1 MEPIAIYL
9 FVSALFI
16 LVILKIKTTNSS
28 SKLPPGLWKLP
39 IIGNLHQLAAG
50 GPLIH
55 KVLRD
60 IAKKHGPLVHLQ
72 LGHVST
78 ILVSSP
84 EIAKQVMKTHDIVF
98 ASRSQPL
105 SAKIISYDSANI
117 GFAPYGDYWRQ
128 MRKICVL
135 DLLSTKRVQS
145 FRSLREEE
153 FSGLARLL
161 ASHAG
166 SPVNLT
172 QMLHATMLGFTSR
185 AAFGKKYKNQEKF
198 ISILCELLKVGTGF
212 NIADFY
218 PSIKW
223 LQDIT
228 GLRTKLEKLHLEV
241 DSLLDEIIDDHIA
254 DDNNNTSMH
263 EDLVDVLLR
272 VQNDRNYEITRN
284 NIKAVILD
292 MFAAGTDTSATTI
305 DWTMAEMLKNPSAL
319 EKAQEEVRRVFSEK
333 DGVYMTTSG
342 NIDGTV
348 SSIGQHLADQ
358 ALVTGQIHLLL
369 RCENDMHCY
378 PNVDGASESCYGC
391 SCQLTLET
399 DNLGYCYSVPA
410 YTKFN
415 CSTEGK
421 GDSSLIH
428 VQLEMHLQEMQTE
441 FENLVW
447 ERKELEKNIQVAIKD
462 KKILQ
467 VMLAELEGEHD
478 EAIVKIEQLEAQLQD
493 MKVENQRLNEV
504 HGKALSDRRDH
515 FDGQGYSVPFW
526 RSSGIVSVA
535 IDQEGT
541 QEDSGDDKSKSETTN
556 HHDFMGARSY
566 RHIKQCTDM
575 SSDVL
580 HQRRDLA
587 VSQTLFSAIL
597 SLLVGMIVWKAED
610 ACMPLVLALF
620 TVVGMSLWSVVQFFS
635 TIKNRPASDAVAL
648 LSFNWFL
655 LGTLTY
661 PTLPR
666 ITPVFAP
673 VLCTLSDRTV
683 ELLGF

>member
-1 MEPIAIYL
+1 MAQFLQLVNILLIKPLSLVKFTCFFGVRTICIVIQTWTELLRAAMGVHASLLWRLIIWAIAIL
-9 FVSALFI
+9 S
-16 LVILKIKTTNSS
+16 
-28 SKLPPGLWKLP
+28 LP
-39 IIGNLHQLAAG
+39 I
-50 GPLIH
+50 
-55 KVLRD
+55 
-60 IAKKHGPLVHLQ
+60 
-72 LGHVST
+72 
-78 ILVSSP
+78 
-84 EIAKQVMKTHDIVF
+84 
-98 ASRSQPL
+98 
-105 SAKIISYDSANI
+105 
-117 GFAPYGDYWRQ
+117 
-128 MRKICVL
+128 
-135 DLLSTKRVQS
+135 
-145 FRSLREEE
+145 RSLTALQRE
-153 FSGLARLL
+153 
-161 ASHAG
+161 
-166 SPVNLT
+166 
-172 QMLHATMLGFTSR
+172 R
-185 AAFGKKYKNQEKF
+185 A
-198 ISILCELLKVGTGF
+198 
-212 NIADFY
+212 
-218 PSIKW
+218 
-223 LQDIT
+223 
-228 GLRTKLEKLHLEV
+228 
-241 DSLLDEIIDDHIA
+241 
-254 DDNNNTSMH
+254 
-263 EDLVDVLLR
+263 
-272 VQNDRNYEITRN
+272 
-284 NIKAVILD
+284 
-292 MFAAGTDTSATTI
+292 
-305 DWTMAEMLKNPSAL
+305 
-319 EKAQEEVRRVFSEK
+319 
-333 DGVYMTTSG
+333 
-342 NIDGTV
+342 
-348 SSIGQHLADQ
+348 
-358 ALVTGQIHLLL
+358 
-369 RCENDMHCY
+369 
-378 PNVDGASESCYGC
+378 
-391 SCQLTLET
+391 
-399 DNLGYCYSVPA
+399 
-410 YTKFN
+410 
-415 CSTEGK
+415 
-421 GDSSLIH
+421 
-428 VQLEMHLQEMQTE
+428 LEMHLQEMQTE

-447 ERKELEKNIQVAIKD
+447 ERKELEKNIQEAIKD

-493 MKVENQRLNEV
+493 LKVENQRLNEV

-515 FDGQGYSVPFW
+515 FDGHGYSVPFW

-566 RHIKQCTDM
+566 RHIKQCTDT